1 MALNPTGSLW
11 FQNTQ
16 KCQPALS
23 YPLQAAPHKN
33 MTNVS
38 PLRAILILVACVA
51 FIAAMPGSAPAQKS
65 SKAGPDI
72 DKTVV
77 VTVFTSSEC
86 PFCENVKE
94 LVDDLKTTLPIKIE
108 MFDINQP
115 ADYDLFSKIEAT
127 HKGEKFAV
135 PLIIVGDTVLMGQS
149 QIFSKLEDTIRK
161 AEINGTSRIGSKPN
175 HKKIAADEEPSGHGA
190 KSNKHQS
197 ASNKMKI
204 INDDTKAD
212 PSPSN

>member
-1 MALNPTGSLW
+1 
-11 FQNTQ
+11 
-16 KCQPALS
+16 
-23 YPLQAAPHKN
+23 
-33 MTNVS
+33 MTNAS
-38 PLRAILILVACVA
+38 RLKAILILVASVA
-51 FIAAMPGSAPAQKS
+51 FIAGTLGSALAQKS
-65 SKAGPDI
+65 SKAAPDI

-161 AEINGTSRIGSKPN
+161 AEINGTKVDSKPN
-175 HKKIAADEEPSGHGA
+175 HKKIAADEAPSGHGA
-190 KSNKHQS
+190 QSNKRQLE
-197 ASNKMKI
+197 SNKMKI
-204 INDDTKAD
+204 INDDAKAD

>member
-1 MALNPTGSLW
+1 
-11 FQNTQ
+11 
-16 KCQPALS
+16 
-23 YPLQAAPHKN
+23 
-33 MTNVS
+33 MTNAS
-38 PLRAILILVACVA
+38 RLKTILILVACLA
-51 FIAAMPGSAPAQKS
+51 FIAGTVGSAPAQKS
-65 SKAGPDI
+65 SKAAPDI

-127 HKGEKFAV
+127 HKGERFAV

-149 QIFSKLEDTIRK
+149 QIFNKLEDTIKK
-161 AEINGTSRIGSKPN
+161 AEINGTKVDSKPN
-175 HKKIAADEEPSGHGA
+175 HKKIAADEAPSGHGA
-190 KSNKHQS
+190 QSNKRQS
-197 ASNKMKI
+197 ESNKMKI

-212 PSPSN
+212 AAPSN

>member
-1 MALNPTGSLW
+1 
-11 FQNTQ
+11 
-16 KCQPALS
+16 
-23 YPLQAAPHKN
+23 
-33 MTNVS
+33 MTNAS
-38 PLRAILILVACVA
+38 HLKAILILVACLA
-51 FIAAMPGSAPAQKS
+51 FIAGTVGSAPAQKS
-65 SKAGPDI
+65 SKAAPDI

-127 HKGEKFAV
+127 HKGERFAV

-161 AEINGTSRIGSKPN
+161 AEINGTSKIGTKPN
-175 HKKIAADEEPSGHGA
+175 HKKIAADEAPSGHA
-190 KSNKHQS
+190 AQSNKRQLE
-197 ASNKMKI
+197 SNKMTI
-204 INDDTKAD
+204 INDDTKTD
-212 PSPSN
+212 PALSN